1 MAKKEKDKV
10 VRRKKVVQDKKPKKQ
25 RNQKPAW
32 TWRNW
37 LFILAVIIF
46 VCIVIYVFIF
56 SPLVEVNDIQVNGVE
71 KNKEE
76 RIVQVVQDSL
86 EGKVVN
92 GIMRDNYFFVNKD
105 DIKNAVL
112 EDKHIKEVNI
122 TKKFPQ
128 TIIVDVVEYD
138 ILPVW
143 CLGSMQGNCFV
154 VEDGHIKESVTLDSD
169 VIAQNNHF
177 IIVDKGHDSV
187 EIGEQV
193 ILSEYLENI
202 KFLGEEL
209 KYILSVEIKQPYII
223 LSRGSNEV
231 KFFTDE
237 DWYVLIDMSQNPD
250 EILDAIKLFFAKVE
264 LPSRRIDLEYLD
276 MRFPEKIFYKMKE
289 GTKQIEK
296 NTEEETQNTTTKT
309 KSKEKDDKK
318 D

>member
-10 VRRKKVVQDKKPKKQ
+10 VRRKKVAQDKKPKKQ
-25 RNQKPAW
+25 RNEKPAW
-32 TWRNW
+32 TWKKW
-37 LFILAVIIF
+37 LFVLAVIIF
-46 VCIVIYVFIF
+46 VGIVIYVFIF
-56 SPLVEVNDIQVNGVE
+56 SPLVEVNDIQVNGVDN
-71 KNKEE
+71 NKEE
-76 RIVQVVQDSL
+76 RVVQVVQDSL

-92 GIMRDNYFFVNKD
+92 GIMRDNYFFVNKN
-105 DIKNAVL
+105 DIRNAVL
-112 EDKHIKEVNI
+112 EDKRIKEVNV

-138 ILPVW
+138 VLPVW

-169 VIAQNNHF
+169 VIVQNNHF
-177 IIVDKGHDSV
+177 IVVDKGRDNV

-193 ILSEYLENI
+193 ILPEYLENI
-202 KFLGEEL
+202 EFLGEEL
-209 KYILSVEIKQPYII
+209 KYTLSVGIKQPYIT

-237 DWYVLIDMSQNPD
+237 DWYVLIDISQNPD
-250 EILDAIKLFFAKVE
+250 EILDVIKLFFAKVE

-289 GTKQIEK
+289 GTEQTEENI
-296 NTEEETQNTTTKT
+296 EEETQNPTIETKT
-309 KSKEKDDKK
+309 KEKDDKK
-318 D
+318 E